1 MQKFAEGQETEVR
14 GPLFGSIETDVD
26 QEVPFQV
33 SALPLLSTAAQK
45 LAEGQETE
53 SSSPFGS
60 IESGADQM
68 SVLVAD
74 DTVIVTVP
82 WAMVPCASVTVTP
95 KLVLPVLVGV
105 PEITP
110 VEASR
115 LSPAGREPEVIA
127 QEYGVMPP
135 VAWSVAEYA
144 LPTVAVGSD
153 VVVILRV
160 VGCPIARVSVA
171 VSEGPSASESTTG
184 MLTVVFFALAGGVP
198 ESTPVEERVSHVGRF
213 APDPRDQE

>member
-1 MQKFAEGQETEVR
+1 MPALLTAIQKSDEAHDTEVR
-14 GPLFGSIETDVD
+14 MSFGSIE
-26 QEVPFQV
+26 
-33 SALPLLSTAAQK
+33 A
-45 LAEGQETE
+45 
-53 SSSPFGS
+53 
-60 IESGADQM
+60 GADQM

-74 DTVIVTVP
+74 DTDTVIVTVP
-82 WAMVPCASVTVTP
+82 WAMAPCASVTVTP
-95 KLVLPVLVGV
+95 KLVLPAVVGV

-144 LPTVAVGSD
+144 LPTVAAERD

-160 VGCPIARVSVA
+160 VG
-171 VSEGPSASESTTG
+171 
-184 MLTVVFFALAGGVP
+184 
-198 ESTPVEERVSHVGRF
+198 
-213 APDPRDQE
+213 